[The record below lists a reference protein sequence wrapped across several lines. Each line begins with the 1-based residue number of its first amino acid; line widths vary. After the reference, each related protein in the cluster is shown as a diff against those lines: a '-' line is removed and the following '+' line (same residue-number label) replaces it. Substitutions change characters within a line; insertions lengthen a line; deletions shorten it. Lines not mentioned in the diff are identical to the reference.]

1 MPIRR
6 FIGMVERERKFLGEE
21 LTRTQK
27 IMPLLMKPRN
37 GGRWPQED
45 KRELVELL
53 KRLSGMGPYVALL
66 LVPGGLALLPLRAW
80 WLDRRGD
87 RRRPREQRQ
96 QRQSSRKEEERD

>member
-6 FIGMVERERKFLGEE
+6 FLGMMERERKFLGEE

-37 GGRWPQED
+37 GERWTREE
-45 KRELVELL
+45 KRELVGHL

-66 LVPGGLALLPLRAW
+66 LLPGGFAVLPLLAW
-80 WLDRRGD
+80 WLDRRRLKRAKPG
-87 RRRPREQRQ
+87 
-96 QRQSSRKEEERD
+96 

>member
-6 FIGMVERERKFLGEE
+6 FLGMMERERKFLGEE

-37 GGRWPQED
+37 GERWTREE
-45 KRELVELL
+45 KRELVGHL

-66 LVPGGLALLPLRAW
+66 LLPGGFALLPLLSW
-80 WLDRRGD
+80 WLDRRRLKRAKPGG
-87 RRRPREQRQ
+87 
-96 QRQSSRKEEERD
+96 

>member
-6 FIGMVERERKFLGEE
+6 FLGMMERERKFLGEE

-37 GGRWPQED
+37 GERWTPEE
-45 KRELVELL
+45 KRELIGHL

-66 LVPGGLALLPLRAW
+66 LLPGGFALLPLLSW
-80 WLDRRGD
+80 WLDRRRLKRAKPGG
-87 RRRPREQRQ
+87 
-96 QRQSSRKEEERD
+96 